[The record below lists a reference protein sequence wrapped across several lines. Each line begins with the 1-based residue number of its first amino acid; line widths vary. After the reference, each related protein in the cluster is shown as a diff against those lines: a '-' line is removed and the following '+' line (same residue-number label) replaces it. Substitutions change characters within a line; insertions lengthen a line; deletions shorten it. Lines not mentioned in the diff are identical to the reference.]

1 VVSGIVGFPGSL
13 FDDESFGIAPAAS
26 SLGIDIILSIIAPW
40 KTSFSV
46 LEVTS
51 PDVARQRYP
60 TSLLE
65 LFEQVVSFLRGCCE
79 RGGLLGLARQAF
91 TYSGVGIQRAVQRSV
106 AEAGSDDGGRRRQ
119 AEREQ

>member
-1 VVSGIVGFPGSL
+1 MISGIVGFPGSL
-13 FDDESFGIAPAAS
+13 FDDQSFGIASAAS
-26 SLGIDIILSIIAPW
+26 SLGIDIILPIVTPW

-46 LEVTS
+46 LEVTP

-60 TSLLE
+60 TALLE

-79 RGGLLGLARQAF
+79 RGELLSLVQRAF
-91 TYSGVGIQRAVQRSV
+91 TYSGIDIQRIV
-106 AEAGSDDGGRRRQ
+106 AEAGSGDGGRRRQ